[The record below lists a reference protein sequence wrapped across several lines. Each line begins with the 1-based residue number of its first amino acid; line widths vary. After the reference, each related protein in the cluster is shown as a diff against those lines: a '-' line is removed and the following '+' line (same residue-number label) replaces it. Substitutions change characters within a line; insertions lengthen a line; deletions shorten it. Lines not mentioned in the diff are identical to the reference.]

1 MYGAGQQEG
10 GPEYKEISGLVLG
23 VDNLAREPVGVS
35 VNIFLLFT
43 VQ

>member
-1 MYGAGQQEG
+1 MYGGGQQEG
-10 GPEYKEISGLVLG
+10 GPEYKETSGLVLG
-23 VDNLAREPVGVS
+23 VDNLAREPVCVS